1 MVRDLNFSTLDPRVS
16 AEIDACFQE
25 LERNS
30 YRPKFFLEEIGRTRR
45 EVEGER
51 VGESEMTL
59 VVCVNG
65 LRLVLGIGGIG
76 FACLA
81 CGLLDL
87 RTLENSWTLGQEVD
101 FLTLASDGC
110 RWLFIDKCQQTSK
123 NVDGS
128 LISTMSAMVTV
139 EDKRFHN

>member
-1 MVRDLNFSTLDPRVS
+1 
-16 AEIDACFQE
+16 
-25 LERNS
+25 
-30 YRPKFFLEEIGRTRR
+30 
-45 EVEGER
+45 
-51 VGESEMTL
+51 MTL

-87 RTLENSWTLGQEVD
+87 RTFENSWTLVQEVD

-110 RWLFIDKCQQTSK
+110 RRLFIDKCQQTSK

-128 LISTMSAMVTV
+128 LISTMSVMVTV
-139 EDKRFHN
+139 EDQRFHK